1 MEALRK
7 DEAQAKE
14 FIKKIRALI
23 RPPVVDIATLQSGFK
38 SAMIDPTRKIP
49 EEYLITQEKFKDYL
63 ATDLDK
69 NIVDHLKKSIKK
81 NLDVPANR
89 GIMMRELLNFQT
101 ELKNNK
107 IDSTVD
113 QDALRDI
120 AGVQM
125 DSKRWLPLLGRK
137 DVNYMRFFS
146 GASVDM

>member
-14 FIKKIRALI
+14 FIKKIRSLI
-23 RPPVVDIATLQSGFK
+23 HPPVIDIATLQSGFK
-38 SAMIDPTRKIP
+38 AAMIDPTRKIP

-81 NLDVPANR
+81 NLDIPANR
-89 GIMMRELLNFQT
+89 GIIMRELLNFQT

-113 QDALRDI
+113 QDAL
-120 AGVQM
+120 
-125 DSKRWLPLLGRK
+125 
-137 DVNYMRFFS
+137 
-146 GASVDM
+146 